1 MCVCVCVRPRGIQQG
16 SVTTKFENLV
26 VVVVVFVRLSP
37 HRPPF
42 NDALSRSSR
51 FDVQHSGGGARKILI
66 MEKVAISGE
75 RTELLPI
82 HPEACYF

>member
-1 MCVCVCVRPRGIQQG
+1 MI
-16 SVTTKFENLV
+16 
-26 VVVVVFVRLSP
+26 
-37 HRPPF
+37 
-42 NDALSRSSR
+42 LSRGQV
-51 FDVQHSGGGARKILI
+51 DLMCTLGGGGGGSARKILI